1 MKAGRTFL
9 LVKIE
14 ENIMNIIAISGDYI
28 NTTATIYHQ
37 ELRPTPAA
45 RKKPLKDHYIGC
57 HSFLSSVFILKDQS
71 YIFIPSIAQEDMPI

>member
-28 NTTATIYHQ
+28 NTTAAIYHQ
-37 ELRPTPAA
+37 KLRSAPMA
-45 RKKPLKDHYIGC
+45 RKKPLKHDYIGC
-57 HSFLSSVFILKDQS
+57 HRL
-71 YIFIPSIAQEDMPI
+71 